1 MLFRRP
7 FAWYQI
13 CAIHTKELLN
23 IEWYSVL
30 PNVKSL
36 KHRNCNTYH
45 RNIPWMSNKSPL
57 NDSTDL
63 EKVTAFLCIVFIHH
77 AKAIKMYCF
86 IILSTENMTRGSIR
100 VYQNARC
107 SVKWFKN
114 SVKKE
119 IKQTHRITV
128 HQWMV
133 LRWWHAFYLF
143 YGNMECWKTDVNFS
157 GRLRT

>member
-1 MLFRRP
+1 MS
-7 FAWYQI
+7 YQ
-13 CAIHTKELLN
+13 
-23 IEWYSVL
+23 
-30 PNVKSL
+30 
-36 KHRNCNTYH
+36 
-45 RNIPWMSNKSPL
+45 SPL

-63 EKVTAFLCIVFIHH
+63 EKVTAFWCIVFMHH
-77 AKAIKMYCF
+77 AKAIKMYF
-86 IILSTENMTRGSIR
+86 IIILSTENMTRGSIR

-143 YGNMECWKTDVNFS
+143 YGNIGCWKTDGNFS
-157 GRLRT
+157 GRLRTQKTVQMTDKYFSIIQQITNNGCKPGWLLFSTECSN